1 MYSARTYT
9 HQRDKIL
16 ISKEIEQSLVGLHLS
31 CFNILLS
38 CGRFIITIIPT
49 CLSENWF
56 YATRL
61 NGVLRKKKNHHI
73 GWNKNR
79 KRNNKQVRWRCKWRI
94 YLSSVE
100 SSGEW
105 KIYIHWLVCH
115 WKGADENRLWDK
127 YCIVCIWRNSVQKLD
142 VKQMWKRA
150 FGMIMLT
157 LPGNAEMEYK
167 YRQYT
172 K

>member
-1 MYSARTYT
+1 MYSARTYYT
-9 HQRDKIL
+9 HQRKKSSFPKKLNI
-16 ISKEIEQSLVGLHLS
+16 QSLVGLHLS

-61 NGVLRKKKNHHI
+61 NGVLRKKNHHI

-79 KRNNKQVRWRCKWRI
+79 KRNNKQVRGRCKWRI

-105 KIYIHWLVCH
+105 KIYIHRLFCH
-115 WKGADENRLWDK
+115 WKGADKNRLFEINTVFVGTYLEELYAETGREANVKVCFWHDNACIAWKCWDG
-127 YCIVCIWRNSVQKLD
+127 I
-142 VKQMWKRA
+142 
-150 FGMIMLT
+150 
-157 LPGNAEMEYK
+157 
-167 YRQYT
+167 
-172 K
+172 